1 MSWAVWV
8 GVGCLG
14 VARVSKNR
22 VGCGW
27 ETIGAGGGRDGWGLK
42 DEVRGGRL
50 VAACITV
57 M

>member
-27 ETIGAGGGRDGWGLK
+27 DTIGAGGGRDGWGLK

-50 VAACITV
+50 VAARITV